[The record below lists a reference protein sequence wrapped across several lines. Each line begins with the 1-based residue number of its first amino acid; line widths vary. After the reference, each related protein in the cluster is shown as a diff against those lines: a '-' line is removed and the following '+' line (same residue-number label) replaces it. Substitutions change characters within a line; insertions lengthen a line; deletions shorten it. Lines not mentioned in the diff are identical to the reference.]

1 MDTDFYLPEEDARK
15 PLPGQGL
22 ACQVELE
29 CQAMARHLLQ
39 QGGAI
44 APELIARLATL
55 TAASAAARRDD
66 APMDANAMFAL
77 TDIHA
82 RLTSAVAPAT
92 PLGIV
97 LLDPQRL
104 AGQRFAWLGPVPL
117 IRMLTIAA
125 LSFLLAVM
133 VTGLSSEVSSKNIAL
148 GMLESDGAILLS
160 NLLFLLCC
168 AGLGASFAA
177 LFHAHRYIAN
187 SSYDPKYDASYC
199 ARLILGVIAGLIL
212 SELLPAQ
219 LFDSSSMAD
228 FGKPALAILGGFSS
242 TAVYHILQ
250 RLIETLDALVRG
262 DPSAQY
268 QSSLEACKAQVHADR
283 ANAKN
288 ELAAQLLA
296 LQQQFDTDPS
306 PEMLRQRLAELTLSM
321 LPPIYAIAAPS
332 TTPGEKSW

>member
-1 MDTDFYLPEEDARK
+1 MDTDFYPPAEDLPK
-15 PLPGQGL
+15 PLPGQEL
-22 ACQVELE
+22 VCQVEFE
-29 CQAMARHLLQ
+29 CQAMVRHILQ

-44 APELIARLATL
+44 APELVARLATL
-55 TAASAAARRDD
+55 VTANAAARR
-66 APMDANAMFAL
+66 ANAPLDSSAIFTL
-77 TDIHA
+77 TDIHC

-92 PLGIV
+92 PLGLV

-117 IRMLTIAA
+117 IRMLTVAA
-125 LSFLLAVM
+125 LSFLMAVM
-133 VTGLSSEVSSKNIAL
+133 LTGLSSEVSSANIAL
-148 GMLESDGAILLS
+148 GMLESDGTILLS
-160 NLLFLLCC
+160 NLLFLLFC

-219 LFDSSSMAD
+219 LFDSNSVGD

-242 TAVYHILQ
+242 TAVYHVLQ

-262 DPSAQY
+262 DPSAKY
-268 QSSLEACKAQVHADR
+268 QSSLEACKAQVHVDR

-296 LQQQFDTDPS
+296 LQRQFDADPS
-306 PEMLRQRLAELTLSM
+306 PELLRQRLAELTLSM
-321 LPPIYAIAAPS
+321 LPPISALAAP
-332 TTPGEKSW
+332 PAVQGE

>member
-1 MDTDFYLPEEDARK
+1 MDTDFYPPGELAPDS
-15 PLPGQGL
+15 LPGQELIG
-22 ACQVELE
+22 QVELE
-29 CQAMARHLLQ
+29 CQAMVRYILQ
-39 QGGAI
+39 QGLAV
-44 APELIARLATL
+44 APELVARLATL
-55 TAASAAARRDD
+55 GAISAAARRAGTPLD
-66 APMDANAMFAL
+66 PHTIFAL
-77 TDIHA
+77 TDIHGK
-82 RLTSAVAPAT
+82 LTSAVAPAT

-104 AGQRFAWLGPVPL
+104 AGQRFTWLGPVPL
-117 IRMLTIAA
+117 IRMLTVAA

-133 VTGLSSEVSSKNIAL
+133 LTGLSSEVSSKNIAL

-199 ARLILGVIAGLIL
+199 ARLILGVIAGLFL
-212 SELLPAQ
+212 SELLPAK
-219 LFDSSSMAD
+219 LFDGSAMAD

-242 TAVYHILQ
+242 TAVYHVLQ

-262 DPSAQY
+262 DPSARY
-268 QSSLEACKAQVHADR
+268 QLSLEACKAQIHADR
-283 ANAKN
+283 VHAKN

-296 LQQQFDTDPS
+296 LQQMFDSNPS
-306 PEMLRQRLAELTLSM
+306 PELLRQRLAELTLSL
-321 LPPIYAIAAPS
+321 LPLIYASDAPS
-332 TTPGEKSW
+332 STSEE